1 MFFFHCWT
9 EILIK
14 PESQTVLLGNQAVFF
29 CQVKGDGG
37 EIRLNG
43 NTISTNPIT
52 WSPGVSVTSIYL
64 PVEQDEPGIINI
76 TLRIITSV
84 ERNNSEV
91 ICTDHLLG
99 IAGGAYAYLTI
110 QGNNVTR
117 YHQLKL

>member
-1 MFFFHCWT
+1 M
-9 EILIK
+9 
-14 PESQTVLLGNQAVFF
+14 FF
-29 CQVKGDGG
+29 CQVKGEKG

-43 NTISTNPIT
+43 NTISDNPIT
-52 WSPGVSVTSIYL
+52 WPPGVCATFIHL
-64 PVEQDEPGIINI
+64 PVEQDEPGITNI

-84 ERNNSEV
+84 GRNNSEL